1 LARRRPARR
10 APLSVVRSFLK
21 RFRALDHEFQALS
34 KRMRPLFG
42 ITGQQRVV
50 IRVVGR
56 RPGATPGEIAEYMK
70 VHPST
75 LTGLLAR
82 LAAGALI
89 ERRVDPADR
98 RRSRCYLTASGKEIN
113 TLQRGT
119 IQWAVQSGLTGIAPG
134 KIRAAEEV
142 LDTLARSVAESA
154 RETRPETPRPAR
166 PRRKASPSV

>member
-1 LARRRPARR
+1 LARSRPARR
-10 APLSVVRSFLK
+10 APLGVVRSFLK

-56 RPGATPGEIAEYMK
+56 RPGAAPGVIAEYMK

-82 LAAGALI
+82 LESRGLI

-98 RRSRCYLTASGKEIN
+98 RRARCYLTASGKEIN

-119 IQWAVQSGLTGIAPG
+119 IQWAVQTGLSGIAPG

-142 LDTLARSVAESA
+142 LEALTRSVAECAQES
-154 RETRPETPRPAR
+154 RSETPRK
-166 PRRKASPSV
+166 KAPPSV